1 MKQKM
6 PPEMFR
12 SMSHGDIMFSA
23 TKNIYGIDNQAQ

>member
-1 MKQKM
+1 M

-23 TKNIYGIDNQAQ
+23 GKDIYGIDNKAQ